1 MYETIEVVSVPV
13 GKEAE
18 PVEIENSL
26 GPLQRYVHGY
36 IEVIRPFEDRD
47 VVMIL
52 NEEGKIN
59 GLSPNRALMDENGN
73 VIDII
78 AGDFLIAGVDDEG
91 EFTSLNEAQIRKYTK
106 MFEHPQMFLRG
117 AGDTIVILPYR
128 K

>member
-1 MYETIEVVSVPV
+1 MYDTIEVVSVPV
-13 GKEAE
+13 GEKAE
-18 PVEIENSL
+18 PVEIENNL
-26 GPLQRYVHGY
+26 GSLQRYVHGY
-36 IEVIRPFEDRD
+36 IEVIRPFENRNIA
-47 VVMIL
+47 VIV

-59 GLSPNRALMDENGN
+59 GLALNRALMDENED

-106 MFEHPQMFLRG
+106 MFEHPQKFLRG

>member
-13 GKEAE
+13 GEEAG

-26 GPLQRYVHGY
+26 ESLQSYVDGY
-36 IEVIRPFEDRD
+36 IEVIRPFDDED
-47 VVMIL
+47 VVVIL
-52 NEEGKIN
+52 NEEGKIMN
-59 GLSPNRALMDENGN
+59 LPPNRMLFDESGN

-78 AGDFLIAGVDDEG
+78 AGDFLIAGFDEGG
-91 EFTSLNEAQIRKYTK
+91 EFTSLNETQIRKYTK
-106 MFEHPQMFLRG
+106 MFKKPLKFLRG

>member
-13 GKEAE
+13 GEEAG

-26 GPLQRYVHGY
+26 KSLQSYVDGY
-36 IEVIRPFEDRD
+36 IEVIRPFEDED
-47 VVMIL
+47 VAVIL

-59 GLSPNRALMDENGN
+59 GLSPNRMLFDENGN

-78 AGDFLIAGVDDEG
+78 AGGFLIVAVDEEG
-91 EFTSLNEAQIRKYTK
+91 EFTSLTQEQIRKYTK
-106 MFEHPQMFLRG
+106 MFKHPLKFLRG
-117 AGDTIVILPYR
+117 EGDTIVVLPYR

>member
-1 MYETIEVVSVPV
+1 MYDTIEVVSVPV
-13 GKEAE
+13 GEEAG

-26 GPLQRYVHGY
+26 KSLQSYVDGY
-36 IEVIRPFEDRD
+36 IEVIRPFDDED

-59 GLSPNRALMDENGN
+59 GLSPNRTLMDENGD

-91 EFTSLNEAQIRKYTK
+91 EFTSLNEAQIRKYMK
-106 MFEHPQMFLRG
+106 MFERPQMFLRG

>member
-13 GKEAE
+13 GEEAE

-26 GPLQRYVHGY
+26 GSLQRYVHGY

-47 VVMIL
+47 VVVIV
-52 NEEGKIN
+52 NEKGKIN
-59 GLSPNRALMDENGN
+59 GLAPNRALIDEDGD

-78 AGDFLIAGVDDEG
+78 AGDFLIVAVDDIG
-91 EFTSLNEAQIRKYTK
+91 EFTSLTQAQIRKYSK
-106 MFEHPQMFLRG
+106 MFEHPQKFLRG
-117 AGDTIVILPYR
+117 AGDAIIIVPYR

>member
-13 GKEAE
+13 GEKAE

-47 VVMIL
+47 VVVIV

-59 GLSPNRALMDENGN
+59 GLAPNRALIDEDGD

-78 AGDFLIAGVDDEG
+78 AGDFLIVAVDDIG
-91 EFTSLNEAQIRKYTK
+91 EFTSLTQAQIRKYSK
-106 MFEHPQMFLRG
+106 MFEHPQKFLRG
-117 AGDTIVILPYR
+117 AGDTIIIVPYR

>member
-13 GKEAE
+13 GEEAE

-26 GPLQRYVHGY
+26 RSLQRYVHGY

-47 VVMIL
+47 VVVIV

-59 GLSPNRALMDENGN
+59 GLALNRALIDEGGDI
-73 VIDII
+73 IDII
-78 AGDFLIAGVDDEG
+78 AGNFLIVAVDDIG
-91 EFTSLNEAQIRKYTK
+91 EFTSLTQAQIRKYTK
-106 MFEHPQMFLRG
+106 MFERPQMFLRG

>member
-13 GKEAE
+13 GEEAE

-26 GPLQRYVHGY
+26 GSLQRYVHGY

-47 VVMIL
+47 VVVIV

-59 GLSPNRALMDENGN
+59 GLAPNRALIDEDGD

-78 AGDFLIAGVDDEG
+78 AGNFLIVAVDDIG
-91 EFTSLNEAQIRKYTK
+91 EFTSLTQAQIRKYTK
-106 MFEHPQMFLRG
+106 MFEHPQKFLRG
-117 AGDTIVILPYR
+117 AGDTIVILP
-128 K
+128 

>member
-13 GKEAE
+13 GEEAE

-26 GPLQRYVHGY
+26 GSLQRYVHGY

-47 VVMIL
+47 VVVIV

-59 GLSPNRALMDENGN
+59 GLSPNRALMDENGD

-78 AGDFLIAGVDDEG
+78 AGDFLIASVSEDG
-91 EFTSLNEAQIRKYTK
+91 EFTSLTQAQIRKYTK
-106 MFEHPQMFLRG
+106 MFERPQMFLRG

>member
-13 GKEAE
+13 GEEAG

-26 GPLQRYVHGY
+26 KSLQSYVDGY
-36 IEVIRPFEDRD
+36 IEVIRPFDDED

-59 GLSPNRALMDENGN
+59 GLAPNRALMDENRD

-91 EFTSLNEAQIRKYTK
+91 EFTSLNKAQIRKYTK
-106 MFEHPQMFLRG
+106 MFERPQKFLRG
-117 AGDTIVILPYR
+117 AEDTIVILPYR

>member
-13 GKEAE
+13 GEEAE

-26 GPLQRYVHGY
+26 GSLQRYVHGY

-47 VVMIL
+47 VVVIV

-59 GLSPNRALMDENGN
+59 GLALNRALIDEGGDI
-73 VIDII
+73 IDII
-78 AGDFLIAGVDDEG
+78 AGNFLIVAVDDTG
-91 EFTSLNEAQIRKYTK
+91 EFTSLTQTQIRKYTK
-106 MFEHPQMFLRG
+106 MFEHPQKFLRG
-117 AGDTIVILPYR
+117 AGDTIIILPYR

>member
-1 MYETIEVVSVPV
+1 MYDTIEVVSVPV
-13 GKEAE
+13 GEEAG

-26 GPLQRYVHGY
+26 KSLQSYVDGY
-36 IEVIRPFEDRD
+36 IEVIRPFDDED

-59 GLSPNRALMDENGN
+59 GLAPNRALMDENGD

-78 AGDFLIAGVDDEG
+78 AGDFLIAGVDDEE

-106 MFEHPQMFLRG
+106 MFERPQKFLRG